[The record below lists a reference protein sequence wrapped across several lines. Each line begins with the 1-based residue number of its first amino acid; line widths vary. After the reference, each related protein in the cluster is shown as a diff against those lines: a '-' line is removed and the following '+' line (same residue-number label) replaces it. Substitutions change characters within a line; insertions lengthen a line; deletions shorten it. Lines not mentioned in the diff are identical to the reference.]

1 MNLDSVLIE
10 ELARVFANAAV
21 RELEKQLSG
30 NPSGYFKDNSTNKG
44 GSTNDVHECAR
55 SAWPR
60 STKHRD

>member
-1 MNLDSVLIE
+1 MNLDPDLIE
-10 ELARVFANAAV
+10 ELATVFADAAV

-44 GSTNDVHECAR
+44 GSTNDVRER
-55 SAWPR
+55 TRPVWPR